1 MYKDQTGDP
10 LHRRTLDWRE
20 NDRKMIEYMTAK
32 GVEMARALGV
42 KEFNAYPGYSD
53 YDVTRYQS
61 TPVKGGTFMAPTPDR
76 GVVNPCLQHWQ
87 LPNLFVLGASAF
99 PNTGSANPTPRILAL
114 TYRTA
119 DALVDRYLKKPEPL
133 A

>member
-42 KEFNAYPGYSD
+42 KEFSAYPGYSD

-76 GVVNPCLQHWQ
+76 GVVNPYLQHWQ
-87 LPNLFVLGASAF
+87 LPNLFVLGASF
-99 PNTGSANPTPRILAL
+99 
-114 TYRTA
+114 
-119 DALVDRYLKKPEPL
+119 
-133 A
+133 